1 MRSPTLTR
9 VRQTLLLVTI
19 ICLAFQ
25 PMLKGKEPD
34 SRVVELAKE
43 LHDKGWIA
51 YGARSTAG
59 DWDIFLMRPDGS
71 GSHNITNTPETNEVA
86 PRFSPN
92 GRKMLY
98 RRLPKTEQIS
108 HDQWGFRGQL
118 VMADCDGANPIVQ
131 GKEGEFPWA
140 SWSPDGRQIACLNL
154 KGIEIYDLETKNLVR
169 RMERKGCYQQLFWS
183 PDGKWFCS
191 VSNFL
196 GEMWT
201 VARLNVETGEIN
213 AVNSYQNCTPDWFP
227 DSKHIILSY
236 RPAGQE
242 NKYGYTQLWM
252 AGGDGKDRRLVYGE
266 DGRHIYG
273 GLISP
278 DGQYVMFTSAPKDG
292 SGADKDGAP
301 MGIIRLADTPMIT
314 GQSKTLRSLHPDA
327 KDGPV
332 IWLPMGW
339 EPHWTYAEIGAQ

>member
-1 MRSPTLTR
+1 MTR
-9 VRQTLLLVTI
+9 VWRTLFLATTV
-19 ICLAFQ
+19 CLAFQ
-25 PMLKGKEPD
+25 PTLKGEQPPD
-34 SRVVELAKE
+34 PRVVELAKE

-51 YGARSTAG
+51 YGTRSATG

-86 PRFSPN
+86 PRFSPD
-92 GRKMLY
+92 GKKMLY
-98 RRLPKTEQIS
+98 RRLPKTAQIS
-108 HDQWGFRGQL
+108 HDAWGFKGQL

-140 SWSPDGRQIACLNL
+140 SWSPDGKQIACLSL

-169 RMERKGCYQQLFWS
+169 KMERKGCYQQLFWS
-183 PDGKWFCS
+183 LDGKWFCG

-201 VARLNVETGEIN
+201 VARLNAETGEIN

-227 DSKHIILSY
+227 DSKNIILSH
-236 RPAGQE
+236 RPASQE
-242 NKYGYTQLWM
+242 NRYGYTQLWM
-252 AGGDGKDRRLVYGE
+252 AEGDGKYRRLVYGE

-278 DGQYVMFTSAPKDG
+278 DGRYVMFTSAPRTVPAPTRTGRRWG
-292 SGADKDGAP
+292 SYD
-301 MGIIRLADTPMIT
+301 
-314 GQSKTLRSLHPDA
+314 
-327 KDGPV
+327 
-332 IWLPMGW
+332 LPIL
-339 EPHWTYAEIGAQ
+339 P